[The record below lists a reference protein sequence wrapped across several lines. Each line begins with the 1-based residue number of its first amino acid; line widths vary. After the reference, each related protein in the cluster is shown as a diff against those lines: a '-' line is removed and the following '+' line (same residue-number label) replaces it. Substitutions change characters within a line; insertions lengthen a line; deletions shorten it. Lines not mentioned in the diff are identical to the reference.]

1 MFVINLKLSQ
11 KIAYKQPLSH
21 ASSHINNEWDGCVG
35 VLPFIGNF
43 LTKITNN
50 SGFITN
56 NYKSLVSPSQ
66 QQKINVPIKC
76 S

>member
-1 MFVINLKLSQ
+1 M
-11 KIAYKQPLSH
+11 
-21 ASSHINNEWDGCVG
+21 INNEWDGCVG

-50 SGFITN
+50 IGFITN